1 MTIDDELS
9 EREIAIAAART
20 LQEKFIEVAKTEAV
34 LYVEN
39 DVLFRREPGQKPV
52 FVKHLV
58 GRDPYLTKL
67 MLNQSVFIIKK
78 RSIE

>member
-9 EREIAIAAART
+9 ERAIAMAAARI

-34 LYVEN
+34 LYVKN
-39 DVLFRREPGQKPV
+39 DVLFRREPGQEPV
-52 FVKHLV
+52 FVKHIV
-58 GRDPYLTKL
+58 GRDPDLTKL
-67 MLNQSVFIIKK
+67 MHNRSVFEIKK